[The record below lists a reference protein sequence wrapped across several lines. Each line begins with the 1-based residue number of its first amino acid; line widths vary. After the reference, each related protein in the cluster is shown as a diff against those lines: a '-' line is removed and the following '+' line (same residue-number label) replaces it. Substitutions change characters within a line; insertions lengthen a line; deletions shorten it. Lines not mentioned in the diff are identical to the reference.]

1 MKKIETLVPSLY
13 RQERNMKKLSLFGVP
28 ILVFL
33 VLAVLVGVVAADN
46 TTVTLRPVIAFGGPD
61 GIEPGSD
68 AHATLKRGADGA
80 KFNIHTSNLI
90 PGDAYT
96 VWWVIWNAPENCENG
111 CGEDD
116 VGRPGTGSS
125 AFWATGKV
133 IPDSTNGVANFQAKL
148 DAGPDGPLGE
158 VLVPGGLTN
167 VAGAEI
173 HLVIQGHGQATP
185 ETEYFLTHYF
195 MAGWPCGTCGDH
207 QAVVFQP

>member
-1 MKKIETLVPSLY
+1 
-13 RQERNMKKLSLFGVP
+13 MKKLSLFGVP

-46 TTVTLRPVIAFGGPD
+46 TTVTLRPVVAFPGDD

-68 AHATLKRGADGA
+68 AHATLKRGTDGA

-96 VWWVIWNAPENCENG
+96 VWWVIWNDPGVCAGG

-116 VGRPGTGSS
+116 LGKPGNSV
-125 AFWATGKV
+125 FWATGKV
-133 IPDSTNGVANFQAKL
+133 IPNSTNGVANFQAQL
-148 DAGPDGPLGE
+148 DAGADGPPGQ
-158 VLVPGGLTN
+158 VLIPGGLTD

-173 HLVIQGHGQATP
+173 HLVMQGHGQATP
-185 ETEYFLTHYF
+185 ETEYDLTHYF